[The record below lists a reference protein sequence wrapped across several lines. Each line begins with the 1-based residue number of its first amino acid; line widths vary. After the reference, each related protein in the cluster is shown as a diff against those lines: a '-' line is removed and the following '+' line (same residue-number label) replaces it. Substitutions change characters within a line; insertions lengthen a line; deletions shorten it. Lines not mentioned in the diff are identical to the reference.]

1 MFKDVSRSTK
11 LPETMEQLREA
22 ARGPVKMTRYKPL
35 FFDETK
41 YLTNPLVDANADG
54 YYLYDVG
61 ECKAAVERLDYQ
73 KRMEIESLDIAI
85 LSDAFTS
92 HPNHVTFVFEYTN
105 SSSGSW
111 NLMET
116 GFEVYEPGIPWRV
129 HVFHVSQHFP
139 CKLASAH

>member
-1 MFKDVSRSTK
+1 MFEDVSRSTK

-35 FFDETK
+35 FFDENK

-54 YYLYDVG
+54 YYLYDVS

-73 KRMEIESLDIAI
+73 KRMETESLDIAL
-85 LSDAFTS
+85 LSDAFRS
-92 HPNHVTFVFEYTN
+92 LPNLVTFVFEYTN

-139 CKLASAH
+139 FKLANAH